1 MLPKPW
7 LRHPAGLGEAVRSAQ
22 DSTPN
27 PAAPGDSPLSEF
39 LPFPPAPQQLLPPL
53 QLTQGGIGGSWLD
66 PLLLGDISALL
77 SPTCI
82 AEPLLQQGF
91 ELAHVLEAEVESL
104 EAGDGGLA
112 EIIAVELPH
121 GQPNVALPGTPK
133 CEHRETSPSCHS
145 PTEITATVGTR
156 LEKSFE
162 IIRGS
167 L

>member
-91 ELAHVLEAEVESL
+91 ELAHVFEAEVQRL
-104 EAGDGGLA
+104 EARDRRLA
-112 EIIAVELPH
+112 EIVAIEFAH
-121 GQPNVALPGTPK
+121 GQAHVPL
-133 CEHRETSPSCHS
+133 
-145 PTEITATVGTR
+145 
-156 LEKSFE
+156 
-162 IIRGS
+162 
-167 L
+167 